1 MNVKTKRVLRGFVEL
16 SATERAELITEMN
29 KYLQGNVQL
38 QESITKSIRSDNTI
52 NFGPT
57 PGGCPCCG
65 R

>member
-1 MNVKTKRVLRGFVEL
+1 MDKKVAGVMRGFIALDSGQRKEFIEALNNYLSGKEL
-16 SATERAELITEMN
+16 LR
-29 KYLQGNVQL
+29 
-38 QESITKSIRSDNTI
+38 KSVDEAVRSTTI